1 MDLVR
6 STESAWSDISI
17 PVLNVKLK
25 SLYRDTVKTIA
36 WARWVGKVSISSL
49 SGDSSSQARC
59 DGERSSESA
68 HTFNKLSNYSN
79 CFEEQKGG
87 ESLLSKNHL

>member
-6 STESAWSDISI
+6 STKSAWSDIAI

-25 SLYRDTVKTIA
+25 PVCRDTVKTTA

-49 SGDSSSQARC
+49 SDDSSSQARC

-68 HTFNKLSNYSN
+68 HTFYKLST
-79 CFEEQKGG
+79 
-87 ESLLSKNHL
+87 